1 MMCLGIMGLQTGCQQ
16 TFLSLG
22 QAKVSVFLAML
33 RKLILLIPLI
43 LIIPRVT
50 GLGMTG
56 VFLAQPIADFIADRP
71 CCKDKEY
78 YPGTSQNSLNP
89 LSIA

>member
-1 MMCLGIMGLQTGCQQ
+1 M
-16 TFLSLG
+16 G

-56 VFLAQPIADFIADRP
+56 VFLAQPIADFIAVVSTVAVFAV
-71 CCKDKEY
+71 K
-78 YPGTSQNSLNP
+78 
-89 LSIA
+89 I